1 MRPLRRDAKDRSRS
15 KQKNQECGEKVSA
28 IYHQAGNHF
37 KMSKNWLSAGEAF
50 AKSANYRE
58 YPYDSATDHTEAANC
73 YKKVKP
79 DLAIE
84 SLLKASEIQA
94 ENDKSQMVA
103 KYHEEI
109 GKLLEGVGKRI
120 QAAQHYEI
128 AAANFLS
135 DCRNSA
141 ANRCRLK
148 AAEIYAIV
156 EEFDQ
161 AILIYEEVAPRALES
176 NLLKYTAEDHY
187 FRACICHLC
196 VDFLNAH
203 HALQRCNDE
212 YPAFKDC
219 RKGMLSKIT

>member
-1 MRPLRRDAKDRSRS
+1 
-15 KQKNQECGEKVSA
+15 
-28 IYHQAGNHF
+28 
-37 KMSKNWLSAGEAF
+37 MSKNWLAAGEAF

-73 YKKVKP
+73 YKKVNP

-109 GKLLEGVGKRI
+109 GKLLEGVSKRI

-148 AAEIYAIV
+148 AAENYAIV

-161 AILIYEEVAPRALES
+161 AILIYEEVAQRALES

-203 HALQRCNDE
+203 HALERYNDE

>member
-1 MRPLRRDAKDRSRS
+1 MRPLRRDTKDRSRS
-15 KQKNQECGEKVSA
+15 TQKNQECGEKVSA

-37 KMSKNWLSAGEAF
+37 KMSKNWLAAGEAF
-50 AKSANYRE
+50 AKSASYRE

-73 YKKVKP
+73 YKKVNP

-84 SLLKASEIQA
+84 CLLKASEIQA

-109 GKLLEGVGKRI
+109 GKLLEGVGKRN

-128 AAANFLS
+128 AAKHFLS

-161 AILIYEEVAPRALES
+161 AILIYEAVAPRALES

-203 HALQRCNDE
+203 HALERYNDE

-219 RKGMLSKIT
+219 RKGMMSKIT

>member
-94 ENDKSQMVA
+94 ES
-103 KYHEEI
+103 
-109 GKLLEGVGKRI
+109 
-120 QAAQHYEI
+120 
-128 AAANFLS
+128 
-135 DCRNSA
+135 
-141 ANRCRLK
+141 
-148 AAEIYAIV
+148 
-156 EEFDQ
+156 
-161 AILIYEEVAPRALES
+161 P
-176 NLLKYTAEDHY
+176 
-187 FRACICHLC
+187 
-196 VDFLNAH
+196 
-203 HALQRCNDE
+203 
-212 YPAFKDC
+212 
-219 RKGMLSKIT
+219 